1 MSFSLFFFNILQ
13 LFLFK
18 QCTFNYVK
26 SVHHPSLLSLL
37 KQCLVHVAVNREVVR
52 PVPSDL
58 AVVMY
63 TSGSTG
69 RPKGV
74 VIVHSNLISGMTG
87 QCERIP
93 GLGWVECTLHGLAC
107 THTKSV
113 QFTLNGILCFDSP
126 MDTYIAYLP
135 LAHVLEMTAE
145 ISCVA
150 YGCRVGYS
158 SPQTLSDQV
167 T

>member
-1 MSFSLFFFNILQ
+1 M
-13 LFLFK
+13 FK
-18 QCTFNYVK
+18 PVYINPLTVIQRK
-26 SVHHPSLLSLL
+26 K
-37 KQCLVHVAVNREVVR
+37 KQCLFYVAVNREIVK

-58 AVVMY
+58 AVIMY

-74 VIVHSNLISGMTG
+74 VIVHSNLIAGMTG

-93 GLGWVECTLHGLAC
+93 GLGWVECKIHGLAY
-107 THTKSV
+107 TYTKSV
-113 QFTLNGILCFDSP
+113 QFRLKATLCFHSS

-150 YGCRVGYS
+150 YGCRIGYS

-167 T
+167 TQPQT